1 MLLINSWEVESNLMY
16 EQKKQIL
23 NNTKEFVFLTL
34 NNEKSGHDWFHI
46 QRVVNLTKQIAQQEI
61 GQVDAFICEMAALLH
76 DIPDEKLNPTPEIGE
91 QRVINWLESQSLAA
105 VDQTAILQIV
115 LNLSYKGGT
124 NNVQLETIEGKI
136 VQDADRLDA
145 MGAIGIARTMIYSG
159 NHGRPMHDPAKK
171 PRTNL
176 TLAEYRSNEDTAIMH
191 FYEKLLKLK
200 DTMNTTTGK
209 KLANERHLFMED
221 YLKEFFA
228 EWQGEK

>member
-1 MLLINSWEVESNLMY
+1 MKENVTNKM
-16 EQKKQIL
+16 KKQIL
-23 NNTKEFVFLTL
+23 EDTKEFVFQTL

-46 QRVVNLTKQIAQQEI
+46 QRVVNLTKQIAQQEA

-76 DIPDEKLNPTPEIGE
+76 DIPDEKLNVTPEIGK
-91 QRVINWLESQSLAA
+91 QRVEHWLKSQKLAL
-105 VDQTAILQIV
+105 VDQTAILTIV

-124 NNVQLETIEGKI
+124 NKVQLETIEGKI

-159 NHGRPMHDPAKK
+159 HHGRPMHDPAKQ
-171 PRTNL
+171 PRTNM

-209 KLANERHLFMED
+209 KLANERHLYMEN

-228 EWQGEK
+228 EWNGEK